1 VQGVYKQT
9 DSPTSNPPTPILPD
23 WRDDFAPL
31 YAKPPSEQLTP
42 AIPSKPIT
50 VVQTNLP
57 PAKRQS
63 PTPLGEP
70 HIQPYEQPAYV
81 RRTPHRPA
89 IQPQQ
94 LPLKFWHGG
103 FWQGVAHKSG
113 LFKLNP
119 QLRDEA
125 NLEPNVSRR
134 AIMRHT
140 HAQRQ
145 TEPDITETLEHFG
158 AHRIAM
164 TNTPSEPSR
173 KSRKK
178 RALPAW
184 TTPVLVLFAMLAVL
198 LAGGLVYAGARNF
211 AGNPDLSSQPK
222 PPSFSINESGEVVA
236 NDSNEQS
243 SGSSGVI
250 PDAGGGSSALS
261 FAKWQGTRR
270 VTVLLMGIDRRRE
283 VESEKAYRTDSMMLL
298 TIDPVGKKATILSL
312 PRDLYVDIPG
322 FPQGRL
328 NTANYL
334 GDLYELPGGGAALAM
349 QTIEANFGI
358 HVDYYAR
365 ISFTAFE
372 TLIDQIGGIDVYVEQ
387 TIDDPTYPD
396 VYYGFDPFHIE
407 AGWQHLDG
415 RTALKYARTRHTQ
428 NSDFDRAKRQQQV
441 ILAVREK
448 ITSLNNLPSLIA
460 STPSLLQTL
469 ADAYDSNMDY
479 GQMMALGL
487 LANDID
493 KASIQNYVLDT
504 TFIIQNYITP
514 DGQDVLIWDR
524 EKVQQL
530 RNEIFYEPSLP
541 EPAKQT
547 AEAPLDPQALLGL
560 VKEENATIEILNG
573 SGIAGLAGTAEA
585 YLKERGFNVIATG
598 NADRQDYA
606 NSVIIDNRG
615 RPYATR
621 WLVETFKI
629 SPINIFSGN
638 NAGTAEIRL
647 ILGADVYLP

>member
-1 VQGVYKQT
+1 VYKQT
-9 DSPTSNPPTPILPD
+9 DSPTPNQPTPIAPD

-31 YAKPPSEQLTP
+31 YAKSAPTTAQPTHFAPQ
-42 AIPSKPIT
+42 T
-50 VVQTNLP
+50 VPVTGALPHQSQT
-57 PAKRQS
+57 KR

-70 HIQPYEQPAYV
+70 HIQPYEQPAYI
-81 RRTPHRPA
+81 RRTPHRSTIRPR
-89 IQPQQ
+89 Q
-94 LPLKFWHGG
+94 LPLRFWHGG
-103 FWQGVAHKSG
+103 FWQGMWADRMNI
-113 LFKLNP
+113 KLNP
-119 QLRDEA
+119 QLRDAPKPESNA
-125 NLEPNVSRR
+125 CDR

-140 HAQRQ
+140 RAQSQ
-145 TEPDITETLEHFG
+145 TVLDITETLDDFD

-164 TNTPSEPSR
+164 TSIPSEPSR

-184 TTPVLVLFAMLAVL
+184 ATPVLVLFAVLALL

-222 PPSFSINESGEVVA
+222 APSFTINQSGEVVA
-236 NDSNEQS
+236 NEGNGQS
-243 SGSSGVI
+243 SGSGSGGSV
-250 PDAGGGSSALS
+250 PDAGGGDSVLS

-349 QTIEANFGI
+349 QTIETNFGI

-460 STPSLLQTL
+460 STPALLQTL

-524 EKVQQL
+524 EKVQKL
-530 RNEIFYEPSLP
+530 RNEIFYEPALP

-547 AEAPLDPQALLGL
+547 AEAPLAPEVLLAL
-560 VKEENATIEILNG
+560 VKQENATIEILNG

-585 YLKERGFNVIATG
+585 YLKERGFHVVATG

-606 NSVIIDNRG
+606 SSVIIDNRG

-621 WLVETFKI
+621 WLVELFKI

-638 NAGTAEIRL
+638 SAGTAEIRL